1 MPVRAG
7 AVRHW
12 LTRRVSSSDSG
23 SQSTG
28 WAPRQ
33 STSRDPG
40 TSAICTRSR
49 QAEVAA
55 PPGFEDAIG
64 WVAPTEADE
73 PPHWHVTFAVADRDQ
88 ATAAATRLGGQVL
101 GQRDTEWTRDA
112 LIKDPQGAVFTAS
125 QFTPPTG

>member
-1 MPVRAG
+1 M
-7 AVRHW
+7 
-12 LTRRVSSSDSG
+12 
-23 SQSTG
+23 
-28 WAPRQ
+28 
-33 STSRDPG
+33 
-40 TSAICTRSR
+40 
-49 QAEVAA
+49 
-55 PPGFEDAIG
+55 PPGFEDEIG